1 MQLTILVAALLS
13 LMICIYYLSQ
23 GRLQIIAMLQG
34 ANIAQLNKQVLLSL
48 FYCQMGFLITTS
60 LCLFA
65 CALGV
70 VPRMYAYSLLLFIGL
85 NYGIFAIWHCHIA
98 KLGQPEKR
106 FSLYIM
112 ALSLLLVSLFALLGA
127 LH

>member
-85 NYGIFAIWHCHIA
+85 NYGIFAIWHCHIT
-98 KLGQPEKR
+98 KLGPPEKR

-112 ALSLLLVSLFALLGA
+112 ALSLLLVSLFTLLGA

>member
-48 FYCQMGFLITTS
+48 FYCQMGFFITTS

-85 NYGIFAIWHCHIA
+85 NYGIFAIWHCHMPN
-98 KLGQPEKR
+98 LVHPRRG
-106 FSLYIM
+106 LVYI
-112 ALSLLLVSLFALLGA
+112 SW
-127 LH
+127 H

>member
-34 ANIAQLNKQVLLSL
+34 A
-48 FYCQMGFLITTS
+48 
-60 LCLFA
+60 
-65 CALGV
+65 
-70 VPRMYAYSLLLFIGL
+70 
-85 NYGIFAIWHCHIA
+85 GIFAIWHCHIA
-98 KLGQPEKR
+98 KLGQPDKR

-112 ALSLLLVSLFALLGA
+112 ALSLLLVSLFTLLGA